1 MTHRLQISITDTQYD
16 VLNTEA
22 NRTGLSIAE
31 LIRRLVDGKLRPEA
45 RPHVQGYELS
55 LALWK
60 RPDAAVAGRRPGIKL
75 ED

>member
-1 MTHRLQISITDTQYD
+1 MARRVQIWMSEAQYA
-16 VLNTEA
+16 VLNAEA
-22 NRTGLSIAE
+22 DRTGLSMAE
-31 LIRRLVDGKLRPEA
+31 LVRRLIDRTWRPGT
-45 RPHVQGYELS
+45 RPQVGGFELS